1 MFPFQLLKI
10 KQLLSDSQIQRRL
23 SDCDE
28 YFRLFPLEALRAR
41 KQMEYFMIIFS
52 ISCFTLGYYFINMDK
67 TSALVPKLGSA
78 DWGTSV
84 LSIGSSNGLAKFAG
98 AYVFFLLLLKMVQG
112 PENNANGGDYN

>member
-41 KQMEYFMIIFS
+41 KPEEEMEGDARNGGFYS
-52 ISCFTLGYYFINMDK
+52 EDPTFTLAFSHQVHKEIG
-67 TSALVPKLGSA
+67 
-78 DWGTSV
+78 V
-84 LSIGSSNGLAKFAG
+84 LEIFLAIMFR
-98 AYVFFLLLLKMVQG
+98 
-112 PENNANGGDYN
+112 YNYT